1 MLPKMDPAVLL
12 PLLADHASEWLFIVR
27 SDRSYLFCSEA
38 CTRITGYTPDEMAAA
53 PTLLPAI
60 VHREDVPGYEA
71 LHMSTH
77 PAADELRLRITHR
90 DGSPRRIGLRVRPLH
105 DADGRRS
112 GTLGSI
118 RDLTDEYAIR
128 ERLDILSRAVEL
140 SPTSVMIADHHGHI
154 QYANP
159 SFSRASGYSQEEL
172 IGQEPRILKS
182 GLTPS
187 TTYTDMWTHLGE
199 GRPWQGELYNR
210 RKDGSVF
217 CETEILSPI
226 FNTDG
231 QLTHYL
237 AVKEDVTEKK
247 RSLEEL
253 DRYRSDLEAMVAER
267 SAHIA
272 ELNIRLQERATAAEA
287 SSQAKSAFLTNMSHE
302 IRTPLNAIIGLAR
315 ILLRDTPGP
324 VQEDKL
330 SKIVTAADHL
340 SSVIN
345 DILDI
350 SKIEAEHMRLE
361 DVSVD
366 LGILLEKLVCVFGQR
381 ATEKGLQLD
390 VEVSDRLAHLPLR
403 GDPLRLSQI
412 LINLAGNAVKFTDR
426 GGVTVRARFL
436 EESPDDVR
444 VRFEVSDSGIGIDAM
459 AQARLFNA
467 FEQADNS
474 MTRRYGGTG
483 LGLAIS
489 KRLVGLMGG
498 EIGVNS
504 SPGRGST
511 FWFTL
516 RLLKNAQA
524 PSQAIA
530 VAFASA
536 ERQIQRD
543 HAGARILLAEDEP
556 INREVALSLLEDLG
570 ARVDVAEDGLEALN
584 MARQTAYAL
593 ILMDMQMPRMNGI
606 EAALGIRADSLC
618 RNTPILAMTANA
630 FDEDRKACLAAGMND
645 FLSKPVEPE
654 RLFETMLK
662 WLSAG

>member
-350 SKIEAEHMRLE
+350 SKIEARKMHIEHADFNVPALI
-361 DVSVD
+361 DS
-366 LGILLEKLVCVFGQR
+366 LVMLMTDRIEG
-381 ATEKGLQLD
+381 KGLRFRQVL
-390 VEVSDRLAHLPLR
+390 EWLPANLR
-403 GDPLRLSQI
+403 GDVTRLRQI
-412 LINLAGNAVKFTDR
+412 LLNYLGNAVKFTHQGEITLAGRVIDEDA
-426 GGVTVRARFL
+426 THVRL
-436 EESPDDVR
+436 C
-444 VRFEVSDSGIGIDAM
+444 FEVSDTGIGIDAESLP
-459 AQARLFNA
+459 RLFEV
-467 FEQADNS
+467 FEQLDS
-474 MTRRYGGTG
+474 STTRQYGGSG

-489 KRLVGLMGG
+489 RRLAAMMDGEVG
-498 EIGVNS
+498 VHS
-504 SPGRGST
+504 TPGQGSC
-511 FWFTL
+511 FWLKL
-516 RLLKNAQA
+516 RLEKSGDTLSGMPDTPPK
-524 PSQAIA
+524 P
-530 VAFASA
+530 A
-536 ERQIQRD
+536 EESLRSEFP
-543 HAGARILLAEDEP
+543 GARILLVDDEP
-556 INREVALSLLEDLG
+556 INTEVASELLREAALQVDTAENG
-570 ARVDVAEDGLEALN
+570 AIAVARLEHEHYDVVF
-584 MARQTAYAL
+584 
-593 ILMDMQMPRMNGI
+593 MDMQMPVMGGL
-606 EAALGIRADSLC
+606 EATRLIRL
-618 RNTPILAMTANA
+618 RPHGQTLPIIAMTANA
-630 FDEDRKACLAAGMND
+630 FSEDRLACLEAGMNG
-645 FLSKPVEPE
+645 FLGKPLEPE
-654 RLFETMLK
+654 LLFATLLEALR
-662 WLSAG
+662 SRG